1 MHKANYRNILHDMVD
16 LKETFVISV
25 GTNGSRLRVFQLAN
39 GFKEEHT
46 KVCYFLAK
54 EFHCF
59 SNILLTLRNL
69 LLN

>member
-1 MHKANYRNILHDMVD
+1 MHKANYRNILHDMED

-25 GTNGSRLRVFQLAN
+25 GTNGSRLCVFQLAN

-54 EFHCF
+54 
-59 SNILLTLRNL
+59 
-69 LLN
+69 